1 MPDLLMILFFG
12 PSVMLTTDSKKWQIF
27 RPICVLMK
35 FDHMRPALYEW
46 WQTFFRLG
54 QTQGMATPPKHN
66 FSPQKGWL
74 PPKEGT
80 PHPQRFFKRVLKL
93 YSQIKSVYNR
103 IYNSWSNAQFKQI
116 HVACPRV
123 FPGLGVAGP
132 LLLVMPGSTY
142 RNSCSFVLCEP
153 DGRGRSSHWG
163 ADP

>member
-1 MPDLLMILFFG
+1 
-12 PSVMLTTDSKKWQIF
+12 
-27 RPICVLMK
+27 
-35 FDHMRPALYEW
+35 MRPALYEW

-123 FPGLGVAGP
+123 FPGLGVAR
-132 LLLVMPGSTY
+132 LFLLVIPGSTY

-153 DGRGRSSHWG
+153 DGWG
-163 ADP
+163 LGPRTALQIHSLLFVSICHCVDPIISVWGSLGQI